1 MFFKG
6 EIDMAWYNPFSWGEY
21 EPAPA
26 DASGTLA
33 SAGQRYQ
40 EQADVLQHK
49 RGAERG

>member
-1 MFFKG
+1 
-6 EIDMAWYNPFSWGEY
+6 MAWYNPFSLRNPFTWSMVKE
-21 EPAPA
+21 APA
-26 DASGTLA
+26 DATRTLA